1 MKGVIELPFINN
13 KLRRHYAEK
22 IRLKQATGK
31 SCDCAKLQGL
41 VANGVVQ
48 AQKAGNAIGQV
59 QTHSRQVRDS
69 VAEISNSLREQSS
82 ASTEIA
88 QNVEQIAQMAEE
100 NNAAASGNAVTA
112 DRLRQ
117 LAETLSVE
125 VARFRI

>member
-1 MKGVIELPFINN
+1 MIEAIQSGTETAVSSMKLGVE
-13 KLRRHYAEK
+13 R
-22 IRLKQATGK
+22 
-31 SCDCAKLQGL
+31 

-48 AQKAGNAIGQV
+48 AQKAGDAIGQV

-69 VAEISNSLREQSS
+69 VAEISTSLREQAS
-82 ASTEIA
+82 ANTEIA
-88 QNVEQIAQMAEE
+88 KNVEQIAQMAEE